1 MQRTIDETNRR
12 REKQMAYNIEH
23 GITPTTVF
31 KSREEIMEQTSI
43 ADSNRKFT
51 NTQKYQNEEPEVA
64 IAADP
69 VMQYMSKD
77 QLEKAIEKTRTD
89 MMKAAKD
96 MDFMEAA
103 RLRDEMFA
111 MQKMVE
117 EKG

>member
-1 MQRTIDETNRR
+1 
-12 REKQMAYNIEH
+12 MAFNVAN
-23 GITPTTVF
+23 GITPKTIL

-43 ADSNRKFT
+43 ADGNRKFT
-51 NTQKYQNEEPEVA
+51 NTQKYQQEQEEMP

-69 VMQYMSKD
+69 IMQYMSKD
-77 QLEKAIEKTRTD
+77 QLQKAKEKTRSD

-111 MQKMVE
+111 MQKMLE
-117 EKG
+117 IK